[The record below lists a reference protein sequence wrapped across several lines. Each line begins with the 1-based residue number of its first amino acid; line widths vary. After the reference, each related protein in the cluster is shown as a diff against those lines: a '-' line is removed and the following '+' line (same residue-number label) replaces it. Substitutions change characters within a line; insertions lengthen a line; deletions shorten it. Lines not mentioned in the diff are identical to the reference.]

1 MYILY
6 TTQSLSQLTP
16 PFFDLQKPYSR
27 IEWLSKKYHKEWKWM
42 VYTGQFIISF
52 FLNMILYSFLH
63 LLCLFSANAKFPFNE
78 LEPFDFDFGAQCRSH
93 VWAEKEK
100 ERMEIFKLKRLKHN
114 TTA

>member
-1 MYILY
+1 
-6 TTQSLSQLTP
+6 
-16 PFFDLQKPYSR
+16 
-27 IEWLSKKYHKEWKWM
+27 M
-42 VYTGQFIISF
+42 VDTGHFIISF
-52 FLNMILYSFLH
+52 FLNMILFSFIH

>member
-1 MYILY
+1 MG
-6 TTQSLSQLTP
+6 P
-16 PFFDLQKPYSR
+16 GP
-27 IEWLSKKYHKEWKWM
+27 WKW
-42 VYTGQFIISF
+42 TQINQGQLGGSF
-52 FLNMILYSFLH
+52 GVHFRGPGPIYCFLH

-78 LEPFDFDFGAQCRSH
+78 LEPFDFDFGAQCTSY